1 MTQSVASSDGSKRDR
16 VRELIEGVLPLDQL
30 ADMQRETKTGDR
42 VEIVIAIEQDRVSWD
57 DRILVPL
64 QENLYVVERADGAR
78 VVKCL
83 CGQEFGD
90 FRVNWKEQALVYE
103 RNPQDGV
110 VFQPNKG
117 ADPVWQSLRE
127 FYCPGCA
134 AQLDVEPVPA
144 GYPFIFNFLPDLRP

>member
-42 VEIVIAIEQDRVSWD
+42 VDIVIAIEQDRVSWD

-90 FRVNWKEQALVYE
+90 LRVNWKEQALVYE

-144 GYPFIFNFLPDLRP
+144 GYPFIFNFLPDLGP